1 MNRLPSQE
9 GDVFVFSG
17 SAAIESANDLGEA
30 LHLALPG
37 VTWLAF
43 GGDPEQIERAALA
56 SEQWESSWLG
66 WEQA

>member
-1 MNRLPSQE
+1 MNRQPSQE
-9 GDVFVFSG
+9 SDVFVFSG
-17 SAAIESANDLGEA
+17 CAPIETANELGEA

-43 GGDPEQIERAALA
+43 GGDSEQIERAVLTV
-56 SEQWESSWLG
+56 EHWESSWLG

>member
-17 SAAIESANDLGEA
+17 YAEIESANDLGEA
-30 LHLALPG
+30 LHLALPS